1 MILHFCSPLGS
12 GASVLFWPRR
22 RKPHGSRV
30 EGQLFRSFTSICDCG
45 TSESLEESCSQD
57 KEVLGSCLGQ
67 TSLIAPWR
75 WTEAPKP
82 SSKQNCSVL
91 GETQVQTPTSTGERG
106 WQTSTLLH
114 LKREIGLLR
123 TMIFLPHYCLGRP
136 HCAESFCWTV
146 PLRWPSSHW
155 PPGAP
160 RASWSQPQLQALTT
174 WLASVIV
181 LFLG

>member
-12 GASVLFWPRR
+12 AASVLFWPRR

-57 KEVLGSCLGQ
+57 KEVLRSCLGQ

-91 GETQVQTPTSTGERG
+91 GEIQVQTPTSTGERG
-106 WQTSTLLH
+106 WQMITLLH
-114 LKREIGLLR
+114 LRWEIGLLR
-123 TMIFLPHYCLGRP
+123 TMIFLLPVLVGL
-136 HCAESFCWTV
+136 TV
-146 PLRWPSSHW
+146 LNSSPQVAQQPL
-155 PPGAP
+155 AP
-160 RASWSQPQLQALTT
+160 RGTKGQLITT
-174 WLASVIV
+174 TTSGPYYLACFCNCFV
-181 LFLG
+181 LRLKA